1 MTPQE
6 RVNRIRESLV
16 KIEGL
21 ASLIAGNP
29 NLTVMLRCLDEA
41 AESFVAVAGLAQIT
55 NSLTDIDHDTTGC

>member
-6 RVNRIRESLV
+6 RVNRIRENLM

-21 ASLIAGNP
+21 ASLIAGNH
-29 NLTVMLRCLDEA
+29 NLTVMLRCLDQA
-41 AESFVAVAGLAQIT
+41 AESFVTVAGLAQLT